1 MAASPAPYDTI
12 ECDVLVV
19 GAGGAGMR
27 AAIAAAEG
35 GCSVTVVTKSLL
47 GKAHT
52 VMAEGGI
59 AAGMGNLD
67 AEDSW
72 EVHFADTM
80 LGGQLVNNWRMVEL
94 YAHEVIDRV
103 LELERWGGI
112 FDRTEDGLIMQRAFG
127 AHSWR
132 RLAHVGDRTGLEL
145 IRTCQDRMVHT
156 PGVDVCMEY
165 TLTALLKSG
174 DRVCGAFGY
183 NRNTGR
189 FVAFKAGAV
198 VLASGGWGRM
208 FRYTSNSWE
217 CSGDGAAMAYQAG
230 ADLLDMEFMQFH
242 PTGMIWPPGARG
254 ILVTE
259 AVRGEGGL
267 LFNAEGS
274 RFMLDYDPVKKEL
287 SSRDVV
293 ARSIYKEVQAGRG
306 TPHGGAYLD
315 VRHLGADY
323 VKRKLPSM
331 YEQFHALA
339 SIDIT
344 SQPMEVGPTIHYTM
358 GGIRVDAETAAT
370 TVPGLYAAGE
380 AAGGLHGANRLGG
393 NSLGDILVF
402 GRRAGVAAAEF
413 AKTGGAIRAI
423 DEAQI
428 ATEQA
433 DLLEPLA
440 GHAGGSTSSENPY
453 KLHEDL
459 QLAMQDDA
467 GIGRSEDSLQ
477 RALAAIL
484 DLRERSA
491 HMRVS
496 GGRVLN
502 PGWHTCRDVTN
513 MLVISEAIV
522 RGANERRESRG
533 SQWRFD
539 HLEQEVEFGKVNFVT
554 RRADDGMRVVSVP
567 LDPLP
572 DRLRPLLQ
580 RSRFYDAAKL
590 PKGYMTDT
598 APAGDTTGKT
608 N

>member
-1 MAASPAPYDTI
+1 MAASPEPYDTI

-156 PGVDVCMEY
+156 PGVNVCMEY

-331 YEQFHALA
+331 YDQFYALA

-344 SQPMEVGPTIHYTM
+344 TQPMEVGPTIHYTM

-413 AKTGGAIRAI
+413 AKTGGATRAI
-423 DEAQI
+423 DENQI
-428 ATEQA
+428 GTEQA
-433 DLLEPLA
+433 DLLQAL
-440 GHAGGSTSSENPY
+440 GGDANGATSSENPY

-467 GIGRSEDSLQ
+467 GIGRSEESLQ

-484 DLRERSA
+484 ALRERSA
-491 HMRVS
+491 HMSVS

-522 RGANERRESRG
+522 RGAIERRESRG

-539 HLEQEVEFGKVNFVT
+539 HLEQEVAFGKVNFVT
-554 RRADDGMRVVSVP
+554 RRGDDGMQVVSVP

-590 PKGYMTDT
+590 PKGYMTEP
-598 APAGDTTGKT
+598 APADGSTGTT

>member
-1 MAASPAPYDTI
+1 MAASPEPYDTI

-315 VRHLGADY
+315 VRHLGAEY

-331 YEQFHALA
+331 YDQFYALA

-402 GRRAGVAAAEF
+402 GRRAGVAAAAF
-413 AKTGGAIRAI
+413 AKTGGATRAL
-423 DEAQI
+423 DETQI
-428 ATEQA
+428 ASEQA
-433 DLLEPLA
+433 DLVQPL
-440 GHAGGSTSSENPY
+440 GGDAASTSSENPY

-467 GIGRSEDSLQ
+467 GIGRSEESLQ

-484 DLRERSA
+484 ALRERSA

-522 RGANERRESRG
+522 RGAIERRESRG

-539 HLEQEVEFGKVNFVT
+539 HLEQEVAFGKVNFVT
-554 RRADDGMRVVSVP
+554 QRGDDGMQVVSVP
-567 LDPLP
+567 LEPLP

-590 PKGYMTDT
+590 PKGYMTEP
-598 APAGDTTGKT
+598 APADGDTGKT
-608 N
+608 S